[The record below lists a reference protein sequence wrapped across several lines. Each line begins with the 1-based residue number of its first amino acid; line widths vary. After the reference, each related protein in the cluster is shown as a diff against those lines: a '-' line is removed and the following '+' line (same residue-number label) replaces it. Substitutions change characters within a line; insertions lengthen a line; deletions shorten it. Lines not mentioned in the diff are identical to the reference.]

1 MRRRPYRF
9 ERLPQ
14 NGEDIDQQ
22 SADSE
27 KIAPAIQ
34 SGSAR
39 VRVSGGIT
47 AAISIVFPAPIAINE
62 KNRMKNAPR
71 RFG

>member
-1 MRRRPYRF
+1 MPT
-9 ERLPQ
+9 
-14 NGEDIDQQ
+14 
-22 SADSE
+22 SE

-34 SGSAR
+34 SGRAS

-47 AAISIVFPAPIAINE
+47 AAISIVLPAPIAISE